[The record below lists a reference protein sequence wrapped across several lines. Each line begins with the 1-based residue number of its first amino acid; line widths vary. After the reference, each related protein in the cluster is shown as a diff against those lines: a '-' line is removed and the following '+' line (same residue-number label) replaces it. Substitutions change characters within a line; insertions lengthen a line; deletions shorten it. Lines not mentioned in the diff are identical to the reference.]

1 MTTYLEGK
9 LGHLDRT
16 AKAFLSLNVT
26 TESATY
32 IEIGAHRGRSIV
44 AIGNLLKDKVKKL
57 HIIGYDLFG
66 GDTQLHIAEDNGKG
80 AGNIVK
86 CRRQL
91 DKLCK
96 RNPHVT
102 YELKEGYTTDTLTPS
117 IASWAYIDGGHSY
130 DTVKWD
136 HQQLKDCDVIVFDD
150 TDLEGVNRYLWEIK
164 DQYKLY
170 EIYSDPGGSKQ
181 VAIINNIKNYNFDTA
196 ELSEFIGNDPETYRG
211 YR

>member
-16 AKAFLSLNVT
+16 AKVFLSLKVT

-80 AGNIVK
+80 AGNIIK
-86 CRRQL
+86 CSRQL
-91 DKLCK
+91 SKLCK

-117 IASWAYIDGGHSY
+117 KATWAYIDGGHSY

-150 TDLEGVNRYLWEIK
+150 TDLEGVNKYLWEIK

-170 EIYSDPGGSKQ
+170 ELYSDPGGSKQ
-181 VAIINNIKNYNFDTA
+181 VAIINNVANYNFDTA
-196 ELSEFIGNDPETYRG
+196 ELTEFKGSDPETYRG